1 MLYSIEREKYVKE
14 LPHRND
20 FKVWRSRLSDADYE
34 RVVEAIGAAI
44 GDDEVSTA
52 GWIPGRDWTGTPYE
66 PLYYACGR
74 DTEQAG
80 RFFGLIVFKLLME
93 REDRAWSFGR
103 YEKNGVP
110 ITSMTYFVVPM
121 DKLPPR

>member
-34 RVVEAIGAAI
+34 RVVEAISAAI

-80 RFFGLIVFKLLME
+80 RRHGEYAVLQGEGPQALPGGLRHPYAGGQRGLHEPLAV
-93 REDRAWSFGR
+93 
-103 YEKNGVP
+103 YQ
-110 ITSMTYFVVPM
+110 
-121 DKLPPR
+121 